1 MLTSKQA
8 AGVPE
13 PPLPT
18 NFQSE
23 TIVWRPGD
31 PASRDPLFILILNN
45 MWLERPLLSGH
56 FVPDLCGG
64 PHSGDRTLFTQ
75 TARYIVRSLFGELLC
90 QAEKLL
96 ADSPYARKI
105 RVTSMYVSG
114 LAPGRATA
122 LVGETDYADILE
134 PRRGFVPSML
144 QTLGVD
150 PDVVFLVSN
159 SATHCRASAFA
170 ADDDDTCGGIPFHYD
185 GHLLYHR
192 YHHRLPGIVALH
204 TTSSALTAAHE
215 FGIAFSSYTNGLVT
229 DLYVDGGPAFN
240 RKAGLLTPEVFARY
254 RGVAYQ
260 TDQARDSLG
269 YPSGPVSYRPER
281 IDPSQPALMD
291 NFFFSNAGVGS
302 RHDRLTKRYIL
313 DRVEAKVLRS
323 ERG

>member
-31 PASRDPLFILILNN
+31 LASRDPLFILILNN
-45 MWLERPLLSGH
+45 MWLERPLFSGH

-75 TARYIVRSLFGELLC
+75 AARYIVRSLFGELLG

-96 ADSPYARKI
+96 ADSPYAHKI

-114 LAPGRATA
+114 LASGHATS
-122 LVGETDYADILE
+122 LVGEADYADILE
-134 PRRGFVPSML
+134 PRRGSVPSML
-144 QTLGVD
+144 QTLGVN

-170 ADDDDTCGGIPFHYD
+170 AEDDDTRGGVPFNHD
-185 GHLLYHR
+185 GRLLYHR
-192 YHHRLPGIVALH
+192 YHHRLPGMAAIH
-204 TTSSALTAAHE
+204 TTSTALTAAHE
-215 FGIAFSSYTNGLVT
+215 FGVAFSSYTNGLVT
-229 DLYVDGGPAFN
+229 DLYVDGGSAFN
-240 RKAGLLTPEVFARY
+240 RKAGRLTPEVFARY
-254 RGVAYQ
+254 RGVAYR

-269 YPSGPVSYRPER
+269 YSRDPASYRPER
-281 IDPSQPALMD
+281 TDPTQPALMD
-291 NFFFSNAGVGS
+291 NFFFSTAGVGS
-302 RHDRLTKRYIL
+302 RHDRITKRYLL